1 MCIKIAHISHTAVAI
16 GTKINKL
23 TVLTV
28 AKILQKEKFKTVY
41 VCGSNA
47 ERKNWTKLCI
57 HISKFAFLIDTKM
70 NRSETFT

>member
-47 ERKNWTKLCI
+47 ERKNWTKL
-57 HISKFAFLIDTKM
+57 
-70 NRSETFT
+70 